1 MNLREAL
8 ALARYAREQPG
19 GVEAIPM
26 PEGDGWVLYLNI
38 AHTGIPAV
46 TVSIYRKSAVQLSIE
61 TLKGVLRQRLQ
72 AGGETDAATSSLFD
86 RG

>member
-1 MNLREAL
+1 MNAREAL

-26 PEGDGWVLYLNI
+26 PDGDGWVLYLNI

-46 TVSIYRKSAVQLSIE
+46 TVGIYRKSAVQLAIE

-72 AGGETDAATSSLFD
+72 ESEKTDAATPSLFD